1 MASNRS
7 TRYAGRRKGLLGI
20 EHLDRMAGAIG
31 GPRGPLSDFRLF
43 RAKRDVYYVEED
55 FDASTM
61 VAARWVSN
69 ALTGGTAFA
78 YNAGLG
84 GRVQG
89 ATGADATAGNR
100 VVNLYGPQVVTGN
113 AYGGMTARLQVG
125 AAATNIEWGVGL
137 IDAHTTLTTPVV
149 LVGDVDTP
157 GSFASG
163 MGDAALVY
171 QDTAET
177 LTTAALV
184 ALGSSPVSNTGS
196 KAALGTFAPTA
207 ATYFHVTVQLDG
219 NNLYARV
226 ANADGSGAV
235 EASLAAGIN
244 GATLLRPFVVA
255 SAPTALTK
263 TWTIDR
269 VAVWAMR

>member
-1 MASNRS
+1 MATNRS
-7 TRYAGRRKGLLGI
+7 TRFAGRRRGLLGLT
-20 EHLDRMAGAIG
+20 HLDKVGG
-31 GPRGPLSDFRLF
+31 GPRSALSDFLIFLAR
-43 RAKRDVYYVEED
+43 RDVYYKEYD
-55 FDASTM
+55 FDESTM
-61 VAARWVSN
+61 VAASWVSN

-84 GRVQG
+84 GRIQG
-89 ATGADATAGNR
+89 ATGADATASNR

-113 AYGGMTARLQVG
+113 AYGGIAFRLQVG
-125 AAATNIEWGVGL
+125 AAVTNIEWGAGL

-149 LVGDVDTP
+149 LVGDIDGP
-157 GSFASG
+157 SSFAAG

-177 LTTAALV
+177 LTTSALV

-196 KAALGTFAPTA
+196 KANLGTFAPTA
-207 ATYFHVTVQLDG
+207 TTYFDVTVQLDG
-219 NNLYARV
+219 NTAYARV
-226 ANADGSGAV
+226 ANADNSSV
-235 EASLAAGIN
+235 YEATLAAAIN
-244 GATLLRPFVVA
+244 GATLLRPFFVA